1 MKNNLDPI
9 YHKPYYLLTSEN
21 CMIKHSKYRN
31 TGVLFELLVRQA
43 TSDLMSKRDTQ
54 AVKIFKKYFT
64 NTELS
69 KEYNL
74 YSTVLNAPKLS
85 ENKAEMLISTIVE
98 QAKKLDRE
106 KLNKEKYNI
115 IKEIKKH
122 YDLDNFFKA
131 KIPTYKVFA
140 SIYTLI
146 EAQLSEDFAN
156 TKQLMENKVTLLEH
170 VTKEGMAERKV
181 GSKAVEDFM
190 KEDKEIRQLAY
201 KILVEK
207 FNEKYAS
214 LSDEQKDLLKE
225 YINNISD
232 TKQLKEYLNAKL
244 AEVKNELITLKE
256 SLQDEVVKI
265 KINEVLNFIKP
276 IALNEAVKDEV
287 IVGLMQYYQ
296 LISELKAIK

>member
-1 MKNNLDPI
+1 
-9 YHKPYYLLTSEN
+9 
-21 CMIKHSKYRN
+21 MIKHSKYRN
-31 TGVLFELLVRQA
+31 TGILFELLVRQA
-43 TSDLMSKRDTQ
+43 TSDLMSKKDPQ

-85 ENKAEMLISTIVE
+85 ENKAEILISTIVE

-131 KIPTYKVFA
+131 KIHTYKVFA

-146 EAQLSEDFAN
+146 ESQLSEDFSNTQQLVAN
-156 TKQLMENKVTLLEH
+156 KMTLLEH
-170 VTKEGMAERKV
+170 VTKESLTERKV
-181 GSKAVEDFM
+181 ASKAVEDFM
-190 KEDKEIRQLAY
+190 KEDKEVRMLAY

-214 LSDEQKDLLKE
+214 LSEQQRDLLKE

-232 TKQLKEYLNAKL
+232 TKQLKDYLNSKL
-244 AEVKNELITLKE
+244 EEVKAELIAAKKTVN
-256 SLQDEVVKI
+256 DEVVKI
-265 KINEVLNFIKP
+265 KISEVLNFIKP
-276 IALNEAVKDEV
+276 ISQKESVKDEV
-287 IVGLMQYYQ
+287 LIGLMQYYQ